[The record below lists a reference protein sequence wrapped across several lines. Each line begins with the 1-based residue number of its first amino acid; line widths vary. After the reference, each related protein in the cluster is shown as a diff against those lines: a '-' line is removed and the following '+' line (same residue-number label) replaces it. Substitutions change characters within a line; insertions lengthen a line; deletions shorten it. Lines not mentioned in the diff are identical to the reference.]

1 MRKIALIFM
10 ICACVALSARGDL
23 IIDGDFTDWDFGSQN
38 FGYGTATVT
47 REASGGNP
55 GARLNI
61 TTVTGATVFGIATKE
76 DFSTALPLADTPF
89 ELKLDVLDGPGA
101 HNQGQGIQLLVE
113 QGSSIYAYGLG
124 ITSTPHSNWDTLSFS
139 GTFTESSFSL
149 WSGSGPA
156 TPDFG
161 GGTTTLFGFAAG
173 NSNSG
178 TLTQYY
184 DNFSLEINPVPV
196 PGAVLLGILG
206 LSVVGVKLR
215 KHA

>member
-1 MRKIALIFM
+1 MKRIALIT
-10 ICACVALSARGDL
+10 IVCAFVAMPARGDL
-23 IIDGDFTDWDFGSQN
+23 ITDGDFSAWNFGSQN
-38 FGYGTATVT
+38 FGSGTATVT

-55 GARLNI
+55 GARLRI
-61 TTVTGATVFGIATKE
+61 TTVTGGTVYGIANKA
-76 DFSTALPLADTPF
+76 DYSTALPLADTPF
-89 ELKLDVLDGPGA
+89 ELQLDVLSGPGA

-113 QGSSIYAYGLG
+113 QDSSIYAYPLG
-124 ITSTPHSNWDTLSFS
+124 VTWYPLYWDTLTFS

-196 PGAVLLGILG
+196 PGAILLGLLG
-206 LSVVGVKLR
+206 LSVAGIKLR
-215 KHA
+215 KFA